1 MSDHSKYDF
10 EALKDIALPSTVIL
24 GNLIPILFSLF
35 WNKVSRMVTDARKLA
50 KSSLVVGMIIEFTSD
65 ETTMSLMRL

>member
-1 MSDHSKYDF
+1 
-10 EALKDIALPSTVIL
+10 
-24 GNLIPILFSLF
+24 
-35 WNKVSRMVTDARKLA
+35 MVTDARKLA

>member
-10 EALKDIALPSTVIL
+10 EALKDSALPSAIIL

-35 WNKVSRMVTDARKLA
+35 WNKVSRMVTDAKKLA